1 MGPSG
6 ATSLPPV
13 PSGGR
18 NDLLSQIHQGMSLKP
33 VQTNED
39 SGSGDG
45 RGGLLEAIRK
55 GTSLRPVS
63 ESEKGSPPPEM
74 ELGGMA
80 GALARALQDRSRV
93 IQVSD
98 DEDDDYDDDDDSDE
112 WDD

>member
-1 MGPSG
+1 
-6 ATSLPPV
+6 V

-55 GTSLRPVS
+55 GTSLRPVWIS
-63 ESEKGSPPPEM
+63 LFSDCNCIGLPYNHNVTYTNIGNPN
-74 ELGGMA
+74 EL
-80 GALARALQDRSRV
+80 SV
-93 IQVSD
+93 F
-98 DEDDDYDDDDDSDE
+98 
-112 WDD
+112 